1 MQLGTFGRPEGKK
14 KKNRQTERH
23 IEKETISQQKKKKK
37 DCNDTQTQKKILNL
51 MVISQWP
58 LSRMNLVIILHID
71 TVWASERTGQVSL
84 LRRLITEKRLKRGS
98 FSLTAP
104 RYERER
110 QFGTGLYSEVGTVV
124 IQPVVFTLR

>member
-1 MQLGTFGRPEGKK
+1 MARLGDQRGKK
-14 KKNRQTERH
+14 TRQTERH
-23 IEKETISQQKKKKK
+23 IEKETISQQKKKKKK

>member
-14 KKNRQTERH
+14 KQADRETYRERNN
-23 IEKETISQQKKKKK
+23 KPAKKKKKK

>member
-1 MQLGTFGRPEGKK
+1 MARLGDQRGK